1 MATLS
6 IDYYD
11 LGVTTGNMAYEVLV
25 NGADPAT
32 TEIQF
37 APKTTYQYVAARCE
51 KLGVKVPS
59 DYVPLETEK

>member
-1 MATLS
+1 
-6 IDYYD
+6 
-11 LGVTTGNMAYEVLV
+11 MAYEVLV

-37 APKTTYQYVAARCE
+37 APKTTYQYMADRCE

-59 DYVPLETEK
+59 DYVAIEVEK